1 MGGMETIR
9 ISGRGGLAL
18 EADIAGPEAGAAV
31 VLLHGGGQTRHAWS
45 RAFHALA
52 AAGYR
57 VLSYDARG
65 HGGSAWDPEGDYS
78 TDALVADL
86 CAIQAHLAAPVAL
99 VGASMGGITSLT
111 AIGEGALPDAAA
123 LVLVDVAP
131 HIRREGVARIRA
143 FMTARPEGFANLD
156 EVADAVAAYNPER
169 PRPRDPSGLMK
180 NLRTGDD
187 GRLYW
192 HWDPRIISDRFDE
205 HAAYLDTFE
214 TRMTAAARAVGVP
227 TMLVRGTQSDVVGAE
242 GAERLQALIPD
253 ARIEDVGGAGHMV
266 AGDRNDA
273 FNAVVMDFLAAVY
286 AESGSA

>member
-1 MGGMETIR
+1 METIR
-9 ISGRGGLAL
+9 ILGRGGLAL
-18 EADIAGPEAGAAV
+18 DADIAGPDSGPAV

-52 AAGYR
+52 EAGYR

-86 CAIQAHLAAPVAL
+86 CAVQAHLAAPVAL

-143 FMTARPEGFANLD
+143 FMTARPEGFANLE

-180 NLRTGDD
+180 NLRTGTD

-214 TRMTAAARAVGVP
+214 TRMTAAARAVAVP
-227 TMLVRGTQSDVVGAE
+227 TMLVRGTQSDVVSAE

-273 FNAVVMDFLAAVY
+273 FNAVVMEFLATVY